1 MNLRQLR
8 YLVKIVDVGSITRA
22 AGQLFVAQPALGVQI
37 KSLEERLGV
46 ELLVRHSRG
55 VSPTRAGQ
63 LVYERAQQ
71 ILQLV
76 DETQRDVA
84 ALRHLQPTRVDLG
97 LSTAI
102 IAPVGRDVIV
112 EAHSALPS
120 VHVGIREDAS
130 PALVEAIERAE
141 IDLVVAYDVPERPGL
156 HRIPLAEEELLFVTA
171 AACAPEDG
179 AVSFAKAAAHPLVL
193 QTGRDVLRLQV
204 TTTASRLALPLD
216 IAYDVA
222 SNTVIK
228 NLLMRGGVA
237 GIMHYG
243 TVMDELLAGTLAARR
258 LYQPTLKRTLCLA
271 WRTDA
276 PPSEQQ
282 APLID
287 LIGRLLL
294 AFVQRAGPIARP
306 LPVLHRPLSEVLPDA
321 HPALRTA

>member
-8 YLVKIVDVGSITRA
+8 YLVKIVEVGSMTRA
-22 AGQLFVAQPALGVQI
+22 AEQLFVAQPALGVQI
-37 KSLEERLGV
+37 KAMEERLGV

-55 VSPTRAGQ
+55 VAPTRAGQ
-63 LVYERAQQ
+63 LVYERARQ
-71 ILQLV
+71 ILRLV
-76 DETQRDVA
+76 DETQQDVA
-84 ALRHLQPTRVDLG
+84 ALLRLQPTHIDLG

-102 IAPVGRDVIV
+102 IAPVGRDVMI
-112 EAHSALPS
+112 EARSALPN
-120 VHVGIREDAS
+120 VHIGIREDAS

-141 IDLVVAYDVPERPGL
+141 IDLIVAYDVPERQGL

-171 AACAPEDG
+171 VVGAPDEQSVCFAT
-179 AVSFAKAAAHPLVL
+179 AVAHPLVL

-228 NLLMRGGVA
+228 DLLMRGGVA
-237 GIMHYG
+237 GIMHFG

-258 LYQPTLKRTLCLA
+258 LCDPTLKRTLCLA
-271 WRTDA
+271 WRSDA
-276 PPSEQQ
+276 PPPVRQ

-287 LIGRLLL
+287 LLGRLLL
-294 AFVQRAGPIARP
+294 AFFERAGPIARP
-306 LPVLHRPLSEVLPDA
+306 LPALRRPLSEALHDA
-321 HPALRTA
+321 QPALRTA

>member
-8 YLVKIVDVGSITRA
+8 YLVKIVEVGSMTRA
-22 AGQLFVAQPALGVQI
+22 AEQLFVAQPALGVQI
-37 KSLEERLGV
+37 KALEEQLGV

-55 VSPTRAGQ
+55 VAPTRAGE

-76 DETQRDVA
+76 DQTEQEVLTLRDA
-84 ALRHLQPTRVDLG
+84 QPTHINLG

-102 IAPVGRDVIV
+102 IAPVGRDVMV
-112 EAHSALPS
+112 EARSALPN

-130 PALVEAIERAE
+130 PALIEAIERAE
-141 IDLVVAYDVPERPGL
+141 IDLVVAYDVPDRPGL
-156 HRIPLAEEELLFVTA
+156 HRIALAEEELLFVTA
-171 AACAPEDG
+171 ASGAPKEE
-179 AVSFAKAAAHPLVL
+179 AVSFAMAVAHPLVL

-222 SNTVIK
+222 SNIVIK
-228 NLLMRGGVA
+228 DLLMRGGVA
-237 GIMHYG
+237 GIMHFG

-258 LYQPTLKRTLCLA
+258 LCNPTLKRTLSLA
-271 WRTDA
+271 WRNDA
-276 PPSEQQ
+276 PPSIQQ

-287 LIGRLLL
+287 VLGRLLL
-294 AFVQRAGPIARP
+294 AFVERAGAFARP
-306 LPVLHRPLSEVLPDA
+306 LPPLRKPLSEVLHDRQ
-321 HPALRTA
+321 PALRTA